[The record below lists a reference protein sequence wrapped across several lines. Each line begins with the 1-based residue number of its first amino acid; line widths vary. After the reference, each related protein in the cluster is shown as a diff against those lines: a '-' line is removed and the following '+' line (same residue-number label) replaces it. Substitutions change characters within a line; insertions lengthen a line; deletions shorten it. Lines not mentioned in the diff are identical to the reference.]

1 MIPACITKVDIAQAM
16 RRIKR
21 NGVPLGR
28 QGRNYCLVANG
39 GHLPPKYTISLAH
52 EIATGEALNS
62 NRFSGGAESNNFLRR
77 CGFKVVEC
85 VCGGSDQVA
94 SRAASVSVS
103 GSSERARTTST
114 RHSERCPECKQRVRE
129 LLERIYGRCLPN
141 PGFGWRTDLAPYAK
155 TSIGTA
161 LQDVATMLQTYRGFG
176 ISDFVRNKTLAGC
189 DFWVPDPDFIVEFDE
204 SQHFT
209 SARKLALSV
218 YADDKPLGF
227 SAKRWI
233 TLCEKHNAKD
243 NDPPFRDEQ
252 RAWYDTL
259 RDLVPSIKG
268 LRPTVRLYARDRV
281 WCSLDPDS
289 EEDQKRFSDLMH
301 QGRPPS
307 GQTTAAIR
315 SSADRPTSILRV
327 AMVFP
332 PVEQRSKN
340 GVPPSGAE
348 AHRPKV
354 PSRKQFADES
364 VDFVLFPEGYIRAS
378 DVKRKRLLQKL
389 ASDLDAPLLVGATD
403 NSVDPDSCRNWQV
416 LLRFEPGGSCPCR
429 VYVKHSTAEAVAFGM
444 PEWEPHVRLPT
455 FELGGVRAGATICHD
470 HYLGLLPRFLGK
482 NGARVWVNP
491 SFDNVVDIKWSS
503 VLRLRAVENRFFA
516 LCTLHCDVTKRK
528 RKRPRTHP
536 FAFSPDG
543 SELSARQAGSKDVQP
558 LSECHKP
565 GIYIIELDMA
575 AVDEPLDWS
584 KLPNAE
590 KQKCTRKESKDSK
603 LVRVKLKGRRPTV
616 FGCSGWKSG
625 DTGSCVETDHGPVY
639 VGVVPGERILD
650 AAECFNVLYQ
660 ARKMK
665 CTPIIWNHWEQ
676 LPADSAKLA
685 TLMMGRAIE
694 CCAPIVISDRGGI
707 CELVELSNKN
717 KIPARRK
724 MEESGEAIADI
735 RYAWGLKSAFN
746 MVEENIR
753 PGNKKREA
761 LKRYRS
767 LG

>member
-1 MIPACITKVDIAQAM
+1 MIPACITRVDIAKAM

-21 NGVPLGR
+21 NGVPPGR

-77 CGFKVVEC
+77 YGFKVVEC
-85 VCGGSDQVA
+85 VCGGGVQVG
-94 SRAASVSVS
+94 SRATSVS
-103 GSSERARTTST
+103 GSSERGRTAST
-114 RHSERCPECKQRVRE
+114 RHSERCPECKQRVHE
-129 LLERIYGRCLPN
+129 LLERIYGSCLSN
-141 PGFGWRTDLAPYAK
+141 HGFGWQTDLAPYAE

-161 LQDVATMLQTYRGFG
+161 LQDVATVLQTYRGFG
-176 ISDFVRNKTLAGC
+176 IRDFVRSDTLAGC
-189 DFWVPDPDFIVEFDE
+189 DFWVPDPGFIVEFDE

-233 TLCEKHNAKD
+233 TLCEQHNAKD

-259 RDLVPSIKG
+259 RDLVPSVKG

-289 EEDQKRFSDLMH
+289 AEDQERFSDLVH

-315 SSADRPTSILRV
+315 SLAVRPTSILRV

-332 PVEQRSKN
+332 HVEQRSKN
-340 GVPPSGAE
+340 GVPPSGAK

-354 PSRKQFADES
+354 PTRKRFADEA

-378 DVKRKRLLQKL
+378 DVKRKRLLQDL
-389 ASDLDAPLLVGATD
+389 ASELDAPLLVGATD
-403 NSVDPDSCRNWQV
+403 NSVDPNSCRDWQV
-416 LLRFEPGGSCPCR
+416 LLRFESGGSCPRR
-429 VYVKHSTAEAVAFGM
+429 VYVKHSTAEAVAFEM

-455 FELGGVRAGATICHD
+455 FELGGTRAGATICHD
-470 HYLGLLPRFLGK
+470 HYLGLLPRFLAKG
-482 NGARVWVNP
+482 GARVWVNP
-491 SFDNVVDIKWSS
+491 SFDNVRDIKWSS

-516 LCTLHCDVTKRK
+516 LCTLHCDAN
-528 RKRPRTHP
+528 RPRTHP

-543 SELSARQAGSKDVQP
+543 GELSARQAGSKDVQP
-558 LSECHKP
+558 LSECHEP

-575 AVDEPLDWS
+575 AVDELLDWS

-590 KQKCTRKESKDSK
+590 KQKCAPKSK
-603 LVRVKLKGRRPTV
+603 LSRRVRVALKGGQPAV
-616 FGCSGWKSG
+616 FGCSGWKTGDSG
-625 DTGSCVETDHGPVY
+625 LRAETEHGPVY
-639 VGVVPGERILD
+639 VEVVPGDRILD
-650 AAECFNVLYQ
+650 AAECFGVLDQ
-660 ARKMK
+660 ANEMK

-676 LPADSAKLA
+676 LPADSARLA

-707 CELVELSNKN
+707 CELVELSNRN

-735 RYAWGLKSAFN
+735 RYAWGLKSAFK
-746 MVEENIR
+746 MVKEKI
-753 PGNKKREA
+753 PSDDMKRAA
-761 LKRYRS
+761 LDRYRS